1 MPSRKQRRRREKLQ
15 RHEYE
20 YVVETDEGEEI
31 YERPLE
37 REQKNDGEKR
47 AGKRAKPALGRGSRE
62 VPKPSLQRV
71 LKRTGIVFP
80 FALLVVFFFGKSL
93 TTQQKISQAA
103 LLLAFFIPFSYVVD
117 VFMYRAYQRRQA
129 KRGSA
134 PKR

>member
-20 YVVETDEGEEI
+20 YVVETEEGEEI

-37 REQKNDGEKR
+37 REQKHDGDKR
-47 AGKRAKPALGRGSRE
+47 GGKRSKPALGRGSRE

-80 FALLVVFFFGKSL
+80 FALLAVFFFAKSL
-93 TTQQKISQAA
+93 TTSQKISQAL

-129 KRGSA
+129 KRGGPA
-134 PKR
+134 KP